1 MTQRVPHGYHKQ
13 TLEASEMRRLQFVVL
28 AAMTAVIASCDRE
41 PTAPARLATLTTDRS
56 SYVAEPVSGTN
67 ATLQFTMVTQFT
79 NVSSAE
85 IQLDRTGED
94 ARPIIWY
101 QGIDANGNPIGD
113 MTGPPCA
120 CTGGVSLVVQ
130 PGETVTDT
138 FTFAPFPLPGKYRLY
153 IQAAACSG
161 PPTPFVCGSVLP
173 VSDRVSAVFE
183 VDLGIRTAA
192 TDRLRRSRLQ
202 LR

>member
-1 MTQRVPHGYHKQ
+1 VRPHGYYKQ
-13 TLEASEMRRLQFVVL
+13 TLEVDEMQRFQFVVL
-28 AAMTAVIASCDRE
+28 AAMTAAIVSCDRE

-56 SYVAEPVSGTN
+56 VYVAEPVSGTN

-79 NVSSAE
+79 NVSNAE

-94 ARPIIWY
+94 ARPIVWY
-101 QGIDANGNPIGD
+101 QEIDPDGNPTGD

-138 FTFAPFPLPGKYRLY
+138 FTFAPLPLPGKYRIY
-153 IQAAACSG
+153 IFAAACGG
-161 PPTPFVCGSVLP
+161 PPTPFVCGSALP

-183 VDLGIRTAA
+183 VDPAPQAQPL